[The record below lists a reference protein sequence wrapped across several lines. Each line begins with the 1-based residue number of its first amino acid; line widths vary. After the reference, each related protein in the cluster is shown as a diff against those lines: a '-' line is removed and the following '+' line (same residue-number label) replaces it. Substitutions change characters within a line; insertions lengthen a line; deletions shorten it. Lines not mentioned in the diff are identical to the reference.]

1 MARDTV
7 VITTYLK
14 YQGLV
19 IVGKVAVLYILQVG
33 SGGVWLGALLFLLLT

>member
-7 VITTYLK
+7 VLTTYLK

-19 IVGKVAVLYILQVG
+19 IVGKVTVLYILQVG
-33 SGGVWLGALLFLLLT
+33 SGGVWLGSLLFLLLT